1 MENARLSAQPCEV
14 APEMISMIRLNIAL
28 FAASLVATALA
39 IAAEPTPNPDRSRGE
54 LLYTT
59 HCVSCHTAQIH
70 WRDKRL
76 AKDWTSLK
84 AQVRRWQSNVGL
96 NWNDDDIVEVARRLN
111 ALYYHYPQTADHV
124 GLNAPR

>member
-1 MENARLSAQPCEV
+1 
-14 APEMISMIRLNIAL
+14 MIRPNIAL
-28 FAASLVATALA
+28 LAASLLA
-39 IAAEPTPNPDRSRGE
+39 SAFAVAAEPAPNPDRSRGE
-54 LLYTT
+54 LLYST
-59 HCVSCHTAQIH
+59 HCVTCHTAQIH

-96 NWNDDDIVEVARRLN
+96 NWNDEDVVEVARRLN
-111 ALYYHYPQTADHV
+111 ALYYHYPQTADQV

>member
-1 MENARLSAQPCEV
+1 MTRWKTVLPV
-14 APEMISMIRLNIAL
+14 
-28 FAASLVATALA
+28 ALA
-39 IAAEPTPNPDRSRGE
+39 LASVYAAAQTSPTPDTSRAE
-54 LLYTT
+54 LLYST
-59 HCVSCHTAQIH
+59 HCVSCHTTQIH

-96 NWNDDDIVEVARRLN
+96 NWSDDEIVAVARRLN
-111 ALYYHYPQTADHV
+111 ALYYHYPQTADQV